1 MNLRRSSRWAR
12 VARAVVVAIGV
23 ASTAGAQ
30 QAPAAGQGRAGAPAP
45 GGAQGRGR
53 SNDPNAGA
61 PYTPAAGAKD
71 LRAVLFN
78 WMWLQGMLKGT
89 DERDMVATLE
99 YQAKGGTIQVGGQ
112 PCALTKYRASTNYQT
127 LSQRINY
134 SCTRANGQAYSNIEV
149 VSWQY
154 AWDEDTP
161 GAEIAGTK
169 GKVAAMPAAV
179 QERLIRIWAS
189 PQGAPK
195 SALAGTMDTWTLG
208 GNPGVIVPDGV
219 MKAGN
224 TSVSWDTGK
233 PVVTFPIPGV
243 PGASC

>member
-1 MNLRRSSRWAR
+1 MRIALAL
-12 VARAVVVAIGV
+12 VLAIGM
-23 ASTAGAQ
+23 ATTLAAQAPAQGPAGAQ
-30 QAPAAGQGRAGAPAP
+30 
-45 GGAQGRGR
+45 GGGGGRGGGR
-53 SNDPNAGA
+53 GNDPNAGA

-78 WMWLQGMLKGT
+78 WMWGQGMLKGT
-89 DERDMVATLE
+89 DERDMVGTLE
-99 YQAKGGTIQVGGQ
+99 YQAKGGTIQVDGQ
-112 PCALTKYRASTNYQT
+112 PCTLTKYRASTNYQT

-134 SCTRANGQAYSNIEV
+134 SCTRAGQTVSNIEV

-154 AWDEDTP
+154 AWNEDTA

-195 SALAGTMDTWTLG
+195 SALAGTMDAWTLG
-208 GNPGVIVPDGV
+208 ANPGTSVPEGV

-224 TSVSWDTGK
+224 TSLSFDGAGK
-233 PVVTFPIPGV
+233 PVLTFPI
-243 PGASC
+243 